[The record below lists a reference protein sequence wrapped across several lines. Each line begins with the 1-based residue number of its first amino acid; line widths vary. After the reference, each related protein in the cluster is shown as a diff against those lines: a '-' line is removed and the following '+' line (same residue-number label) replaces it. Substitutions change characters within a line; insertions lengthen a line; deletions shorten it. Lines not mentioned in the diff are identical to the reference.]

1 MSRAPRRAAMRAAGA
16 GIATGL
22 AVVAAAGCATTVT
35 DSARGGDAPPTTVPV
50 TAPAV
55 DDATPTA
62 AVFAA
67 MADAAARLSEAMV
80 DGDRARARAELA
92 VLEELG
98 DALAP
103 RVARASE
110 QLAADLA
117 RVLDLARTAVER
129 NRPADA
135 DKAVR
140 FLPLVAASARA
151 LGIG

>member
-1 MSRAPRRAAMRAAGA
+1 
-16 GIATGL
+16 
-22 AVVAAAGCATTVT
+22 
-35 DSARGGDAPPTTVPV
+35 
-50 TAPAV
+50 
-55 DDATPTA
+55 
-62 AVFAA
+62 
-67 MADAAARLSEAMV
+67 MV

>member
-1 MSRAPRRAAMRAAGA
+1 MRRVA
-16 GIATGL
+16 L
-22 AVVAAAGCATTVT
+22 VAAALACAGCATTVT

-62 AVFAA
+62 EIFAEMAATAARLTEA
-67 MADAAARLSEAMV
+67 MADGDRTAARAH
-80 DGDRARARAELA
+80 LA
-92 VLEELG
+92 VLEALG

-117 RVLDLARTAVER
+117 RVLDLARSAVER

-140 FLPLVAASARA
+140 FLPLVAAAAAA
-151 LGIG
+151 LGVD

>member
-1 MSRAPRRAAMRAAGA
+1 
-16 GIATGL
+16 
-22 AVVAAAGCATTVT
+22 
-35 DSARGGDAPPTTVPV
+35 VPV

-62 AVFAA
+62 EVFAA

>member
-1 MSRAPRRAAMRAAGA
+1 MRRVA
-16 GIATGL
+16 L
-22 AVVAAAGCATTVT
+22 VAAALACAGCATTVT

-50 TAPAV
+50 TAPAA

-62 AVFAA
+62 EIFAEMAATAARLTEA
-67 MADAAARLSEAMV
+67 MADGDRTAARAH
-80 DGDRARARAELA
+80 LA

-117 RVLDLARTAVER
+117 RVLDLARSAVER

-140 FLPLVAASARA
+140 FLPLVAAAAAAR
-151 LGIG
+151 GVD

>member
-1 MSRAPRRAAMRAAGA
+1 MRRVA
-16 GIATGL
+16 L
-22 AVVAAAGCATTVT
+22 VAAALACAGCATTVT

-62 AVFAA
+62 EIFAE
-67 MADAAARLSEAMV
+67 MAATAARLTEAMS
-80 DGDRARARAELA
+80 DGDRTAARAHLA
-92 VLEELG
+92 VLAELG

-117 RVLDLARTAVER
+117 RVLDLARSAVER

-140 FLPLVAASARA
+140 FLPLVAAAAAA
-151 LGIG
+151 LGVD